1 MKVIIVAGGTPPS
14 KTLIDKQISHDSIVI
29 AVDRGADCLLKYKIT
44 PDYLIG
50 DFDSISTE
58 TLNYFYTKSC
68 NIERYN
74 SEKDESDTEL
84 AILKAKEL
92 NADEIVFLGCT
103 GSRLDHTLVNINLL
117 YKCLKYKIKSSIID
131 SNNLLCLTDTSV
143 EISGDKGQYFSVLP
157 YYSDVKGLTIRGAK
171 YCLNNYN
178 LNIGSSLTLSN
189 QFKETTVD
197 ISFASGILLILKSF
211 D

>member
-1 MKVIIVAGGTPPS
+1 MKSIIVAGGTPPS
-14 KTLIDKQISHDSIVI
+14 KSLIEKEITEDSII
-29 AVDRGADCLLKYKIT
+29 IGVDRGADCLHKYKIN

-50 DFDSISTE
+50 DFDSISKE
-58 TLNYFYTKSC
+58 TLEFFSRQGCKV
-68 NIERYN
+68 EKYN

-92 NADEIVFLGCT
+92 DADEIIFLGCT

-117 YKCLKYKIKSSIID
+117 YKCLNYNIKSSIKD
-131 SNNLLCLTDTSV
+131 SNNMLFLTDKSV

-171 YCLNNYN
+171 YCLSNYN
-178 LNIGSSLTLSN
+178 LNVGSSLTLSN